1 MICAAYSVLAF
12 WCLWVL
18 FLAVMNLGQAKAEG
32 KLHGFAL
39 YAGYT
44 VLAVGLLV
52 DLVVQI
58 TVATVLWLELP
69 REWTVSGRV
78 ERLCKN
84 GSGWRQ
90 RLALWFRHTLLAPF
104 DRSGGHG

>member
-1 MICAAYSVLAF
+1 MIYAAYALLAF
-12 WCLWVL
+12 WLLWVL
-18 FLAVMNLGQAKAEG
+18 FLATMNLGQAKAEG
-32 KLHGFAL
+32 KLKGFAL

-52 DLVVQI
+52 DFVVQV

-69 REWTVSGRV
+69 RELTVSGRV
-78 ERLCKN
+78 ERLCRE
-84 GSGWRQ
+84 GHGYRLT
-90 RLALWFRHTLLAPF
+90 LALWFRRVLLAPF

>member
-1 MICAAYSVLAF
+1 MIYAAYSLLAF
-12 WCLWVL
+12 WALWVL
-18 FLAVMNLGQAKAEG
+18 FLAVMNLGQSKAEG

-44 VLAVGLLV
+44 VLGVGLLV

-58 TVATVLWLELP
+58 TVATVIWLELP

-78 ERLCKN
+78 ERLCRE
-84 GSGWRQ
+84 GHGY
-90 RLALWFRHTLLAPF
+90 RLAVALWFRRVLLAPF

>member
-1 MICAAYSVLAF
+1 MAYAAYSLLAF
-12 WCLWVL
+12 WGLWVL

-32 KLHGFAL
+32 KLRGFAL

-52 DLVVQI
+52 DLVVQVL
-58 TVATVLWLELP
+58 VATVMWLEFP
-69 REWTVSGRV
+69 RELTVSERV
-78 ERLCKN
+78 ARLCKH
-84 GSGWRQ
+84 GTGWRQ
-90 RLALWFRHTLLAPF
+90 RLALWFRKTLLAPF

>member
-1 MICAAYSVLAF
+1 MIYVVYSVLAF
-12 WCLWVL
+12 WSLWIL

-32 KLHGFAL
+32 KLCGFAL

-52 DLVVQI
+52 DLIVQVL
-58 TVATVLWLELP
+58 VASLLWLELP
-69 REWTVSGRV
+69 RELTVSERV
-78 ERLCKN
+78 ARLCKH
-84 GSGWRQ
+84 GSGWRL

>member
-1 MICAAYSVLAF
+1 MKYALYSLSAF

-18 FLAVMNLGQAKAEG
+18 FLAVMNLGQAKVEG

-44 VLAVGLLV
+44 VLGVGLLV
-52 DLVVQI
+52 DLVVQVL
-58 TVATVLWLELP
+58 VASVLWLELP
-69 REWTVSGRV
+69 RELTVSERV
-78 ERLCKN
+78 ARLCKS
-84 GSGWRQ
+84 GIGWRKD
-90 RLALWFRHTLLAPF
+90 LALWFRRVLLAPF